1 LHQLI
6 VLTIYWP
13 KVDKNQSAYKL
24 NKYDIYLA
32 PYPMKKTASAKK
44 FQQIAMC
51 CAGLLFIAFAGW
63 LYTNQQSINHHSN
76 IATQLS
82 FSQAN
87 AVLLQR
93 DITSL
98 LNVINQQDDE
108 ALLSYIE
115 GNSNKHKEWLTS
127 LLIGSHNEEPL
138 ALFARRYL
146 SALVQIQVSSDQ
158 EAAANN
164 HKLLRLI
171 EDVTLAQEN
180 IIHLSQQRILANL
193 SQLNIS
199 IAMANIILLCLSI
212 TFIASLVINYVGFA
226 YQVNLTKKYQRL
238 SLYFIDHP
246 SMLLRISTSG
256 RIKYFNKNAETLIK
270 QLQLDKY
277 KLLPEHT
284 REYIKQVV
292 AQPERVVQYQHY
304 LDDCLLECDMR
315 FCKSSQQIFVT
326 MSQPAVRAIPN
337 KLAESAI
344 PLTT

>member
-1 LHQLI
+1 
-6 VLTIYWP
+6 
-13 KVDKNQSAYKL
+13 
-24 NKYDIYLA
+24 
-32 PYPMKKTASAKK
+32 MKKMSSAKMLQK
-44 FQQIAMC
+44 IAMY

-63 LYTNQQSINHHSN
+63 LYANQQNINHHSN

-87 AVLLQR
+87 AALLQR
-93 DITSL
+93 DIENL
-98 LNVINQQDDE
+98 LKVINQQDDE
-108 ALLSYIE
+108 VLISYIE
-115 GNSNKHKEWLTS
+115 DNSNKHKEWLTS
-127 LLIGSHNEEPL
+127 LLIGSNNKEPL

-146 SALVQIQVSSDQ
+146 SVLVQIQVSSDH

-171 EDVTLAQEN
+171 EDVTLSQEN
-180 IIHLSQQRILANL
+180 IIYLSQQRILANL

-212 TFIASLVINYVGFA
+212 TFIATLVINYVGFC

-246 SMLLRISTSG
+246 SILLRISTSG
-256 RIKYFNKNAETLIK
+256 RIKYFNKSAETLIK
-270 QLQLDKY
+270 QLQFDKY
-277 KLLPEHT
+277 KLLPEHS

-304 LDDCLLECDMR
+304 LDDCLLDCDMR

-326 MSQPAVRAIPN
+326 ISQPAAQASQN
-337 KLAESAI
+337 KLVESAI